1 MAQYFAALLALC
13 LSVGSLGTTPKP
25 QQQNT
30 SASKDLCEVSTKE
43 LVHFTGAPD
52 IFFCCNICSEDLS
65 RRQKCYEKLRSPR
78 TFLTNW
84 FILLRRE
91 RKSDV
96 VLSMKRVLAS
106 IFCFQ
111 STEEEG
117 EPSKRLDLQNLT
129 AYILNKTFI
138 V

>member
-13 LSVGSLGTTPKP
+13 LSAGSLGTTPKP

-84 FILLRRE
+84 FILFTEGKKE
-91 RKSDV
+91 RCCFEYEKS
-96 VLSMKRVLAS
+96 LS
-106 IFCFQ
+106 
-111 STEEEG
+111 
-117 EPSKRLDLQNLT
+117 
-129 AYILNKTFI
+129 
-138 V
+138 